1 MRGALLS
8 IIVLCLAPTA
18 PASAQQVLTPPPERD
33 ESGPEDGEAAAVI
46 REVNRVRAA
55 HGLTPVSADPSLM
68 EAAAEYAEELRGRGD
83 LSHVGVDGSTP
94 PQRAELAGYE
104 GGDVAET
111 LAAGFPSAP
120 ETVEAWME
128 SPAHR
133 EALLKPDAAYA
144 GAAREDAPES
154 EYQAYWT
161 MLLAAPAK

>member
-8 IIVLCLAPTA
+8 IIVLTLASPHA
-18 PASAQQVLTPPPERD
+18 GAQQVLTPPPERD
-33 ESGPEDGEAAAVI
+33 QNGPEDGEAAAVI

-55 HGLTPVSADPSLM
+55 HGLTPVSADPALM
-68 EAAAEYAEELRGRGD
+68 EAAADYAQELRGRGD

-94 PQRAELAGYE
+94 PQRAEMAGYE

-133 EALLKPDAAYA
+133 EALLKRDAAYA
-144 GAAREDAPES
+144 GAAHEDAPES